1 MTLKELLLSTQFD
14 DVAACIKELY
24 SDQESMILDYKE
36 VFDRLRLTEA
46 IPSEEKIRIGMS
58 EPFFDD
64 WEPWII
70 VGGCYETSD
79 EKTLGREVQIEVD
92 ITPEE
97 AVAHFLW
104 EFTFFGFSGEDIE
117 NRLSG
122 RKTRHTHFAEQAF
135 ELELRYYMGLIYS
148 KQKDKQELQ
157 TLCRELGIAFTSE
170 IWEEINLHRRRCNP
184 IRRKRNYRQKK
195 RIAELEYKDK
205 VEWLIQRLTVNPVS
219 QPFLRKDVDFLFS
232 ASKIWEGMFHSY
244 ANDKNARVDYLKES
258 IEKYSSYEMQG
269 YERYLVLVTTAST
282 HPVRPDESLSFITN
296 RFTPGKRVQ
305 WGYNYDDNL
314 GEEMRVLIVM
324 CDFKSDIKQKR
335 FVQ

>member
-24 SDQESMILDYKE
+24 SDQELIIYDYKE

-122 RKTRHTHFAEQAF
+122 RKIGNSHFAEQAF
-135 ELELRYYMGLIYS
+135 ELQLRNYMGLIYS

-157 TLCRELGIAFTSE
+157 TLYREHGIAFTSE

-205 VEWLIQRLTVNPVS
+205 LEWLIQRLTVNPVS

-258 IEKYSSYEMQG
+258 IEKYSSYDMQG

-282 HPVRPDESLSFITN
+282 HPLRPDESLSFITN

-305 WGYNYDDNL
+305 WGYNYDDSL

-324 CDFKSDIKQKR
+324 RDFKSDIKQ
-335 FVQ
+335 